1 MIRYKKLLNIFRQT
15 NRHFFYSPALLYE
28 IYAVLNEIHI
38 PGQGQT
44 TQSKYIEVHRSG
56 KDVEW
61 YFRLARRKENQN
73 VDVNYQTMIC

>member
-28 IYAVLNEIHI
+28 IYAVLTEIHI
-38 PGQGQT
+38 PGQGRT

-56 KDVEW
+56 KDV
-61 YFRLARRKENQN
+61 
-73 VDVNYQTMIC
+73 DTI